1 MNPVIDNYLEL
12 AKTAKNAGNNEQCEQ
27 YCNKILEIENNN
39 AMAWALKG
47 SAAGWQSSLASPRI
61 EEMLVCY
68 GTAINY
74 ALDDQQAKALEEQAN
89 TEYVHVVN
97 AMFDLQCERF
107 QKWPDAEEAG
117 AFNKLFIS
125 TITAGINMMKHSR
138 IALRCITNLD
148 EIRFPLAVKVNN
160 CAVDAE
166 TAIRQEFQNS
176 NDGHPSDYDFR
187 EMIQK
192 EGCCYTVLETAVAI
206 GENDDKS
213 NVIRWKNMINNHEY
227 CISACSYEK
236 EYSNVTVGYW
246 YYVKHLSLAEDAVQI
261 RRGIIADLKQKISA
275 AEERIRRR
283 RFNAYWEVHAEEKSR
298 LEEEKRNLSHERAQ
312 LANEQIRCKQSESV
326 RQVQE
331 EITDLEKRKA
341 ALGFFALKEKKALSA
356 QLADRQAAREKML
369 STLLGP
375 LDERM
380 KQIDQRL
387 RSIDTE
393 LTRER

>member
-166 TAIRQEFQNS
+166 KLIRQNYASS
-176 NDGHPSDYDFR
+176 NGGLPSDYDFR
-187 EMIQK
+187 ELLEK
-192 EGCCYTVLETAVAI
+192 EGYCYIVLTTAVAM
-206 GENDDKS
+206 GENDDEG
-213 NVIRWKNMINNHEY
+213 NIIRWKNMINNHEY
-227 CISACSYEK
+227 CISACSYEQRYDDFT
-236 EYSNVTVGYW
+236 ESW
-246 YYVKHLSLAEDAVQI
+246 YYAKNLTLNADSVQT

-283 RFNAYWEVHAEEKSR
+283 RFNAYWEAHAEEKSR
-298 LEEEKRNLSHERAQ
+298 LEEEKRNLSHERVK

-326 RQVQE
+326 KQVQD
-331 EITDLEKRKA
+331 EIADLEKRKA

-356 QLADRQAAREKML
+356 QLADRKAAREKML

-393 LTRER
+393 LTCDR

>member
-1 MNPVIDNYLEL
+1 M
-12 AKTAKNAGNNEQCEQ
+12 
-27 YCNKILEIENNN
+27 
-39 AMAWALKG
+39 
-47 SAAGWQSSLASPRI
+47 
-61 EEMLVCY
+61 
-68 GTAINY
+68 
-74 ALDDQQAKALEEQAN
+74 DDQQAKALEEQAN

-227 CISACSYEK
+227 CISACSY
-236 EYSNVTVGYW
+236 
-246 YYVKHLSLAEDAVQI
+246 YVKNLSLAEDAVQI

-298 LEEEKRNLSHERAQ
+298 LEEGAEHKCSRHHRRSHTSRHRLQVRTGYAG
-312 LANEQIRCKQSESV
+312 RGGKQSSE
-326 RQVQE
+326 
-331 EITDLEKRKA
+331 DA
-341 ALGFFALKEKKALSA
+341 
-356 QLADRQAAREKML
+356 
-369 STLLGP
+369 
-375 LDERM
+375 
-380 KQIDQRL
+380 L
-387 RSIDTE
+387 RSGYP
-393 LTRER
+393 RCV